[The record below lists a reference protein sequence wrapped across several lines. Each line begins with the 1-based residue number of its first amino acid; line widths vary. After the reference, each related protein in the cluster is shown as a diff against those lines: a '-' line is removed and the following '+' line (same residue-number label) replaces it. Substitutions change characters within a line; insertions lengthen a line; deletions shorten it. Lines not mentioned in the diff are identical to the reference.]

1 MRFEIA
7 HEEFLK
13 YHMKGRTGENLRRFK
28 EGHGHANKMF
38 LEKVWWPSFD
48 HFDHLYPEYEVDDF
62 KDGKRYLDFAY
73 LRPPFQ
79 VCIEIDGFGPHWQDL
94 NRWKFADNL
103 IRQNH
108 LVIDGWKVLRFS
120 YDDVKDHPRRCQQ
133 IVQQLIGRWLVEEPP
148 NQKLNYIEREVI
160 RIAMRKGAPITIGN
174 VASHLGVG
182 NKKAKTLLGSLVEK
196 KWIIPL
202 SGFERIHFYGLN
214 PRKSSDFDTL
224 K

>member
-13 YHMKGRTGENLRRFK
+13 VHMRGRTGENLRRFK

-38 LEKVWWPSFD
+38 LENVWWPSFRQ
-48 HFDHLYPEYEVDDF
+48 FDHLYPEYEVDDF

-79 VCIEIDGFGPHWQDL
+79 VCIEIDGFGPHWQDI

-120 YDDVKDHPRRCQQ
+120 FDDVKDHPRRCQQ
-133 IVQQLIGRWLVEEPP
+133 IIQQFIGRWLNEAAMDQQV
-148 NQKLNYIEREVI
+148 NYIEREI
-160 RIAMRKGAPITIGN
+160 LRIAIRKGAPITIGD
-174 VASHLGVG
+174 VASHLEVG
-182 NKKAKTLLGSLVEK
+182 SKKARRFLLSLVEK
-196 KWIIPL
+196 KWLIAVGGI
-202 SGFERIHFYGLN
+202 ERVHFYGLN
-214 PRKSSDFDTL
+214 PRDLSVFDTL